1 MSATATYP
9 QVNTPVTPVPA
20 RTGPSAWLTGVLW
33 VQGLYYLATGVWP
46 LVSMDTFLMV
56 TGPKTDLWLVDT
68 VGVLV
73 GVIGLVLLLAA
84 ARRHVTAEV
93 VVLALGSALALT
105 GIDVIFTSLGVITRV
120 YLRDAVA
127 EVVLMAWWLLALGID
142 ARTRWRH
149 SRQCL

>member
-1 MSATATYP
+1 MSTTITYP
-9 QVNTPVTPVPA
+9 QVNTPGTPVPA
-20 RTGPSAWLTGVLW
+20 RAGQSGWLTGVLW

-84 ARRHVTAEV
+84 ARRHATAEV
-93 VVLALGSALALT
+93 VVLALGSALAL
-105 GIDVIFTSLGVITRV
+105 
-120 YLRDAVA
+120 
-127 EVVLMAWWLLALGID
+127 
-142 ARTRWRH
+142 
-149 SRQCL
+149 

>member
-9 QVNTPVTPVPA
+9 HVNTPPAPA
-20 RTGPSAWLTGVLW
+20 RAGQSGWLTAVLW

-68 VGVLV
+68 VAVLV

-84 ARRHVTAEV
+84 ARRHATAEV
-93 VVLALGSALALT
+93 ALLAIGSALALT
-105 GIDVIFTSLGVITRV
+105 GVDVIFTSLGVIPRV
-120 YLRDAVA
+120 YLLDAAA
-127 EVVLMAWWLLALGID
+127 EVVLIAWWLLALAID
-142 ARTRWRH
+142 ASTRWRH
-149 SRQCL
+149 GRQCL

>member
-9 QVNTPVTPVPA
+9 HATTPTAPVPA
-20 RTGPSAWLTGVLW
+20 RARQSGWVTSVLW

-84 ARRHVTAEV
+84 ARRHATAEV
-93 VVLALGSALALT
+93 VLLALGSALALT
-105 GIDVIFTSLGVITRV
+105 GVDVIF
-120 YLRDAVA
+120 
-127 EVVLMAWWLLALGID
+127 
-142 ARTRWRH
+142 
-149 SRQCL
+149 